1 MIDILSL
8 SRRPKLDVVE
18 VPNLTFKSGL
28 PINSLPGW
36 ELIPLNSKLPMLK
49 CPGNQV
55 IFSKNKIG
63 QSFKHLKQ
71 EFDPS
76 VRESLPEYN
85 PLHDSNLKTFYAN
98 ERNLKRL
105 RENGEITQNNDVIC
119 NLKDFNE
126 YRQQLHKTRLYYVL
140 QELNRQENEQHD
152 RMLINNA
159 EAITARDH
167 HNLAARQNSFTEI
180 QGRKRKLE
188 NIRATRYQ
196 KMWQRTQDKIAR
208 KAAADEMGKAYHE
221 YRKLL
226 NHMKMQRHLEAAA
239 DLQRKHLIKLK
250 KVFQFKQDRL
260 QKNQRHLQEERLRQ
274 SEIIQTHFWEKRLK
288 ERIAY
293 QDKIKVLLEK
303 VAAQR
308 QQFIENHRQ
317 KYDEKW
323 LHIQNEIK
331 ERARKIKK
339 QSKLHQHR
347 KKKPKP
353 ITQPKPNLENGM
365 AYCDTPNESVDKLLD
380 FKLCEALN
388 AAIDMEDQPA
398 MPFDADDPIYKAA
411 KFIIT
416 HIIKKFDKDLSK
428 DPKICKN
435 VRERVDQFFDEAKR
449 FVLFRSSQIIASIR
463 EQVED
468 ENATGSRRPTL
479 VSFSRLPLTI
489 GESSYAIHP
498 MVDIKPVDVRTPTP
512 VGSLAS
518 IKVQSEENMFSNIPN
533 LCRNEL
539 IFIEHYIIKFKRE
552 LIVGVGKRVFSA
564 IDYHFSKKIMDVRPE
579 LLNLNRNF
587 LTCEMSKAI
596 LSYATNK
603 LNYESSIKLCI
614 SALASD
620 IIWSLQK
627 HLLKPERDPRGIVQP
642 KPCTE
647 SPSPHMRLCLYCHKR

>member
-1 MIDILSL
+1 MIDVLSL
-8 SRRPKLDVVE
+8 PRRPKLDVAE

-63 QSFKHLKQ
+63 QSFKYLKQ

-126 YRQQLHKTRLYYVL
+126 YRQQLHRTRLYYVL
-140 QELNRQENEQHD
+140 QEINRQENEQHD
-152 RMLINNA
+152 RMLITNA

-188 NIRATRYQ
+188 NIRAARFQ
-196 KMWQRTQDKIAR
+196 KMWQQTQDKIAR
-208 KAAADEMGKAYHE
+208 KVAADEMGKAYHE

-226 NHMKMQRHLEAAA
+226 NHMKIQRHLEAAA

-260 QKNQRHLQEERLRQ
+260 QKNLRNVEEERFRKN
-274 SEIIQTHFWEKRLK
+274 EDIQTIFWEKRLK

-293 QDKIKVLLEK
+293 QDKMKGLLNTMTKERK
-303 VAAQR
+303 
-308 QQFIENHRQ
+308 QFIEDHRQ
-317 KYDEKW
+317 KYSEKW
-323 LHIQNEIK
+323 LRIQNEIK
-331 ERARKIKK
+331 NRAKLTKK
-339 QSKLHQHR
+339 QNKLNR
-347 KKKPKP
+347 KPKKKPKYLLR
-353 ITQPKPNLENGM
+353 PKPKTDNGM
-365 AYCDTPNESVDKLLD
+365 AFCDRPNESFDQLLD
-380 FKLCEALN
+380 HQLCEALN
-388 AAIDMEDQPA
+388 TAIDIENQLS
-398 MPFDADDPIYKAA
+398 MPFESGDPIYKAA

-416 HIIKKFDKDLSK
+416 HIIKKFDKDLSI
-428 DPKICKN
+428 DSRVCN
-435 VRERVDQFFDEAKR
+435 QVRDRVDQFFDEAKR

-463 EQVED
+463 EQVEAGYE
-468 ENATGSRRPTL
+468 ENSQRPTI
-479 VSFSRLPLTI
+479 VSFSRLPMTI

-498 MVDIKPVDVRTPTP
+498 MVDIKAVDTRTPTP

-518 IKVQSEENMFSNIPN
+518 IKVHSEEHIFKNIPN

-552 LIVGVGKRVFSA
+552 LITGVGKRVFAA
-564 IDYHFSKKIMDVRPE
+564 IDCHFSNKIMDVRPE

-587 LTCEMSKAI
+587 LTCQMAKAI

-603 LNYESSIKLCI
+603 LNYESGIKLCI

-627 HLLKPERDPRGIVQP
+627 HLLKPERDPRGIVP
-642 KPCTE
+642 PHCCDE
-647 SPSPHMRLCLYCHKR
+647 SSSPHMRLCLYCHK

>member
-8 SRRPKLDVVE
+8 SRRPKLDMVE

-49 CPGNQV
+49 CPGNQ
-55 IFSKNKIG
+55 
-63 QSFKHLKQ
+63 FKHLKQ

-152 RMLINNA
+152 RMLITNA

-188 NIRATRYQ
+188 NMRASRFQ

-226 NHMKMQRHLEAAA
+226 NQMKMQRHLEAAA
-239 DLQRKHLIKLK
+239 DLQRKQLIKLK

-260 QKNQRHLQEERLRQ
+260 QKNLRLLQDERQRQ
-274 SEIIQTHFWEKRLK
+274 SEVIQTHFWEKRLK

-293 QDKIKVLLEK
+293 QDKMKGLLER
-303 VAAQR
+303 VAEQR
-308 QQFIENHRQ
+308 KQFIENHRQ

-323 LHIQNEIK
+323 LRIQEEIK
-331 ERARKIKK
+331 ARARKKK
-339 QSKLHQHR
+339 LHSKLHLHR
-347 KKKPKP
+347 RRKPKP
-353 ITQPKPNLENGM
+353 ITPPKTPLDNSM
-365 AYCDTPNESVDKLLD
+365 AYCDRPNESVDKLLD
-380 FKLCEALN
+380 YQLCEALN
-388 AAIDMEDQPA
+388 AAIDLENQPA
-398 MPFDADDPIYKAA
+398 MPFDSDDPIYKAA

-463 EQVED
+463 EQVQD
-468 ENATGSRRPTL
+468 YNTMTDSRRPTL

-518 IKVQSEENMFSNIPN
+518 IKVNSDESLFSNMPN

-539 IFIEHYIIKFKRE
+539 IFIEHYIIKFKRD

-579 LLNLNRNF
+579 LLSLNRNF

-596 LSYATNK
+596 LSYATNR
-603 LNYESSIKLCI
+603 LNYEASIKLCI

-620 IIWSLQK
+620 VIWSLQK

-642 KPCTE
+642 KRCNET
-647 SPSPHMRLCLYCHKR
+647 PSPHMRLCLYCHK